1 MDCFKLVLT
10 LDNFS
15 TLLHVWGPFTHFSH
29 RHSQHWWGAISPPS
43 CTLFFVYKLKCMFKA
58 RRESGAASMM
68 RHIMAAKQNLLF
80 ACLHKAAVHQ
90 QRRQAVQVGPT
101 WLGTLKCSPAG
112 ALVALRVERSADCV
126 RQSEE
131 RLFGIW
137 KQMSSFDELS
147 IFLFQR
153 SWARAQQ
160 NLVKQI
166 CYIRFFNVIFCLS
179 YVYKKRQ
186 KEYLFVFVLLNHG
199 DYSSSKHD
207 LGCDFANIS
216 HLFY

>member
-1 MDCFKLVLT
+1 MRPCSPRTHPTRSSARPSCCVQAAAAATKWRLEIHARPTEQKMDCFKLVLT

-15 TLLHVWGPFTHFSH
+15 SLLHVWGPFTYFPH

-43 CTLFFVYKLKCMFKA
+43 CTLFLVYKLKCMFKA
-58 RRESGAASMM
+58 RLESGAAAVM

-137 KQMSSFDELS
+137 KQMYSFDELS
-147 IFLFQR
+147 
-153 SWARAQQ
+153 
-160 NLVKQI
+160 V
-166 CYIRFFNVIFCLS
+166 FFIPKELS
-179 YVYKKRQ
+179 
-186 KEYLFVFVLLNHG
+186 ESTTESGEADLLNPFF
-199 DYSSSKHD
+199 
-207 LGCDFANIS
+207 LC
-216 HLFY
+216 